1 VARRRGKRR
10 SGSPRTK
17 VPSSGERKNRLTRVS
32 ISHSDRSRKRD
43 PEVRKHVFNAVA
55 AKRRANE
62 RGEKLS
68 LTEAARQEG
77 TTVAAIRQFPQLL
90 KRTKPGQPLQVTKND
105 TYTRSVH
112 VYVPL
117 RLKDGDVR
125 RVKVRGYKE
134 AQLASRYLN
143 TITKVAAN
151 KLPPSALDEFK
162 GVTLGRDEQPVLAD
176 WKKIRRLIDAGIT
189 ITEFYAK
196 PGGAR

>member
-1 VARRRGKRR
+1 VARRKGKRR

-17 VPSSGERKNRLTRVS
+17 VPSSGEHKNRLAKVS
-32 ISHSDRSRKRD
+32 ILRSDRSRKRD
-43 PEVRKHVFNAVA
+43 PEVRKRVFNAVA
-55 AKRRANE
+55 AKRRADE

-90 KRTKPGQPLQVTKND
+90 KRTKRGQPLQVTKGDIYSRPVN
-105 TYTRSVH
+105 
-112 VYVPL
+112 VYIPL

-125 RVKVRGYKE
+125 TVEVRGYKE
-134 AQLASRYLN
+134 AQLASRYLA

-162 GVTLGRDEQPVLAD
+162 GVTLGRDEQPLLTD
-176 WKKIRRLIDAGIT
+176 WKKIKRLIDFGIT

-196 PGGAR
+196 PGGTR